1 MDLIVEYNQND
12 FLYYKFGV
20 NDVSI
25 PTTLIPNGKI
35 KPNCDS
41 TTNDLGNEL
50 CLNKTKADTLL
61 ANTTTHAG
69 SDEMY
74 ENAISKYNNE
84 RLTTFNLTVGI
95 LAAIGAIFRFR

>member
-20 NDVSI
+20 NNASN
-25 PTTLIPNGKI
+25 PTGLVLNGET
-35 KPNCDS
+35 KPNCD
-41 TTNDLGNEL
+41 TTHNTLGSHL
-50 CLNKTKADTLL
+50 CENKRKADTLL